1 MALMLA
7 QDSAAGS
14 GAASI
19 TLRWMPL
26 EKKSRAPP
34 RTSTEVGRLQAW
46 R

>member
-1 MALMLA
+1 MALMFR

-14 GAASI
+14 PAASI

-26 EKKSRAPP
+26 EKTSLGPP
-34 RTSTEVGRLQAW
+34 STITRTGRRWAY